1 MSGER
6 EFVIFKLN
14 DEHYGLNIHNVE
26 NIEKVSAITRVP
38 HTRPYIRGIINLRGN
53 VIPIID
59 LRKRFKLEEL
69 ETTDDTRII
78 IINHDELN
86 VGMVVDSSSETLQ
99 LKDEEIDMAPSVK
112 ASIEDDFIKEIG
124 KHNNRIIML
133 LDINK
138 VLGLTEEE

>member
-59 LRKRFKLEEL
+59 LRKRFKLAEL